1 VQKVFDKLLEE
12 NVNNIKE
19 FIASYIESYQEC
31 LNTANPDFIMEIVK
45 SNNTIQEEILAA
57 ANINNYA
64 NDDTS
69 DTLLTTQPAFT
80 FGKSLGKPI
89 PISQL
94 IPDKVAQ
101 LKKIEINRI
110 QMLNQLLSGLN
121 NQEVSLESSEQVK
134 LHRDLSQCYFEYIRK
149 IIRDFVPKRIK
160 HKMINSFL
168 KDLDKRL
175 NEEIFQTYL
184 IEKKI
189 DEVLLEDESFKN
201 DRNNVEAKL
210 DAVRKALKSMID
222 IQYF

>member
-1 VQKVFDKLLEE
+1 MLEE
-12 NVNNIKE
+12 NLKHIKE
-19 FIASYIESYQEC
+19 FIVSYIESYQEC
-31 LNTANPDFIMEIVK
+31 INTANPDFILEIIK

-57 ANINNYA
+57 VNIKKHESEYNPELILN
-64 NDDTS
+64 S
-69 DTLLTTQPAFT
+69 SGMPIF
-80 FGKSLGKPI
+80 PI
-89 PISQL
+89 P
-94 IPDKVAQ
+94 DRMAQ
-101 LKKIEINRI
+101 IERLKIIRI

-121 NQEVSLESSEQVK
+121 NEEASLELSEQIK
-134 LHRDLSQCYFEYIRK
+134 LHRDLSYCYFEYIRK
-149 IIRDFVPKRIK
+149 IVRDFVPKRIK

>member
-1 VQKVFDKLLEE
+1 LLEE

-31 LNTANPDFIMEIVK
+31 LNTANPDFILEIVK

-57 ANINNYA
+57 ANISNCVNE
-64 NDDTS
+64 DLS
-69 DTLLTTQPAFT
+69 DSLLAQPCFT
-80 FGKSLGKPI
+80 FGKSI
-89 PISQL
+89 PQP
-94 IPDKVAQ
+94 IPDKMAQ
-101 LKKIEINRI
+101 LKKIEFNRI

-149 IIRDFVPKRIK
+149 IVRDFVPKRIK

-168 KDLDKRL
+168 KVLDKRL

-189 DEVLLEDESFKN
+189 DEVLLEDETFQK
-201 DRNNVEAKL
+201 DRNNVETKL
-210 DAVRKALKSMID
+210 DAVRKALKNMID

>member
-1 VQKVFDKLLEE
+1 MQKVFEKLLEK

-19 FIASYIESYQEC
+19 FISSYIETYQEC

-57 ANINNYA
+57 ANINKNA
-64 NDDTS
+64 DGNTS
-69 DTLLTTQPAFT
+69 DIFLNQPSFT
-80 FGKSLGKPI
+80 FGKSI
-89 PISQL
+89 PQI
-94 IPDKVAQ
+94 IPDKMAE

-121 NQEVSLESSEQVK
+121 NQEVSIESSEQVK
-134 LHRDLSQCYFEYIRK
+134 LHRDLSICYFEYIRK
-149 IIRDFVPKRIK
+149 IVRDFVPKRIK

-175 NEEIFQTYL
+175 NQEIFQTYL
-184 IEKKI
+184 IEKKM
-189 DEVLLEDESFKN
+189 DEVLLEDESYEK
-201 DRNNVEAKL
+201 DRIDVETKL
-210 DAVRKALKSMID
+210 DAVRKALKSMVD

>member
-1 VQKVFDKLLEE
+1 LLEE

-31 LNTANPDFIMEIVK
+31 LNTANPDFILEIVK

-57 ANINNYA
+57 ANISNCVNE
-64 NDDTS
+64 DTS
-69 DTLLTTQPAFT
+69 DNLLTQPCFT
-80 FGKSLGKPI
+80 FGKSI
-89 PISQL
+89 PQP
-94 IPDKVAQ
+94 IPDKLAQ
-101 LKKIEINRI
+101 QKKIEINRI

-149 IIRDFVPKRIK
+149 IVRDFVPKRIK

-168 KDLDKRL
+168 KVLDKRL
-175 NEEIFQTYL
+175 NEEIFQAYL

-189 DEVLLEDESFKN
+189 DEVLLEDESFKK
-201 DRNNVEAKL
+201 DRNNIETKL
-210 DAVRKALKSMID
+210 DAVSKALKNMID
-222 IQYF
+222 IQYLNLFF